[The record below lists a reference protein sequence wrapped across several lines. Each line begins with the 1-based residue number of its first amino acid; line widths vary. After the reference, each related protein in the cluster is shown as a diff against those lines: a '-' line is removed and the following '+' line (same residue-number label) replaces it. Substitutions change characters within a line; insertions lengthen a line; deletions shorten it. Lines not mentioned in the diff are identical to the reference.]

1 LIWFYIHKKTSYLY
15 CSIFNQYN
23 NNEKTHKKKK
33 KEKQALDNPL
43 EKWDERKRNAS
54 GVQFN
59 VVVCRSL
66 IGLYHERSENKK
78 KLTESWMKI
87 NLFCSHFVLLLIFL
101 FIHPL
106 FFFKKIQLLASTTS
120 TSSWHFQRQKKTSY
134 YKTKSKEANWVIFKS
149 GFYCFIV
156 YIYVC
161 GWFSR
166 SVWFVT
172 TRKFE
177 IEIELKKKIPKGFF
191 FLCRK
196 EEYNHCQN
204 IH

>member
-1 LIWFYIHKKTSYLY
+1 MIWFYIHKKTSYLY

-78 KLTESWMKI
+78 THRELNENQFI
-87 NLFCSHFVLLLIFL
+87 LFSFCFASYFSF
-101 FIHPL
+101 HPPT